1 MHPSIADLGPALLF
15 CPGDR
20 PERFGKAAEA
30 SDMAV
35 LDLEDGTAPANREAA
50 RGSIAAYLRH
60 SGIPAI
66 VRINSPQTAQ
76 GLADAAAVMAAGAR
90 ILLLPKTETL
100 AEVDAVAALGDAAL
114 VALIESAKGVE
125 AMAAIAAHP
134 RVVAL
139 SWGPYDLAGDI
150 GMRQVRDGADK
161 LLAPLAAVRD
171 RLIIAAAASRKALID
186 TVTAEI
192 KNLDLLRRESE
203 EAAAFGFHGKMCIH
217 PTQVPVIRAAFR
229 PTDAD
234 VERARRM
241 LAASEGMG
249 AFAFEGEMVDE
260 PILKRARRIVA
271 VAERAAA

>member
-20 PERFGKAAEA
+20 PERFLKAAEA
-30 SDMAV
+30 SDQAV
-35 LDLEDGTAPANREAA
+35 LDLEDGTAPANRETA
-50 RGSIAAYLRH
+50 RGAIAAFLRD
-60 SGIPAI
+60 SGVPAI

-76 GLADAAAVMAAGAR
+76 GLADADAVMAAGAR
-90 ILLLPKTETL
+90 ILLLPKTEGA
-100 AEVDAVAALGDAAL
+100 AEIDAVAALGDAAL

-125 AMAAIAAHP
+125 AMSAIADHP
-134 RVVAL
+134 RVAAL
-139 SWGPYDLAGDI
+139 SWGPYDLAGDM
-150 GMRQVRDGADK
+150 GMRQVRDGANA
-161 LLAPLAAVRD
+161 LLSPLAAVRD
-171 RLIIAAAASRKALID
+171 RLIVAAAAARKPLID

-192 KNLDLLRRESE
+192 KNLDLLAREAA

-217 PTQVPVIRAAFR
+217 PSQVPVIRAAFR
-229 PTDAD
+229 PSEAE

-241 LAASEGMG
+241 LAASEGRG

-271 VAERAAA
+271 AAERAAA